1 MRKVGSSVV
10 SPLSGR
16 YVSTG
21 VQCMSDF
28 IGGVIGIAL
37 YTLPGICYLHGIYLG
52 FQESFLSFALAV
64 LIIPW
69 GIIKG
74 FIGFF

>member
-1 MRKVGSSVV
+1 
-10 SPLSGR
+10 
-16 YVSTG
+16 
-21 VQCMSDF
+21 MSDF